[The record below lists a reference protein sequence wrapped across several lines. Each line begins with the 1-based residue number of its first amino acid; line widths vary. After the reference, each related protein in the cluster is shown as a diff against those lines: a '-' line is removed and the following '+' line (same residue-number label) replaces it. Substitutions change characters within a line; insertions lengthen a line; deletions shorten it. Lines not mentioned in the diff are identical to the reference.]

1 MPLIGDVEV
10 TRIEEAILREPTTI
24 FTEWRD
30 EILDEHRWM
39 VPNCFDVAAGTFLA
53 SIHSWLVRT
62 KRHTILIN
70 SCAGNHKER
79 PLSPRFHQLNTPF
92 LDRLQAA
99 GVQPEEID
107 YVLCTHLHVDHVGWN
122 TRLRDGRWV
131 PTFPN
136 AKYVFSRA
144 ERDRWDPKRGAAT
157 KPAATHAVFL
167 DSVLPVIEAGQDLM
181 VEGEDEIGDGLRI
194 MPTPGHTPGHVSIRL
209 MSGGQ
214 EGIFTGDVMHQPI
227 QVYYPQWNSR
237 YCEDAEAARRTRRR
251 LLEHSAERSSL
262 LLPTHFGGAGESHG
276 ESHPLVQ
283 RRDAASRRRA
293 LVADRRAEAPAR
305 NR

>member
-10 TRIEEAILREPTTI
+10 TRIEEAILREPTTL
-24 FTEWRD
+24 FSEWRD

-39 VPNCFDVAAGTFLA
+39 VPNCFEVAAGTFLA

-62 KRHTILIN
+62 KRHTILID

-99 GVQPEEID
+99 GVRPEGID

-122 TRLRDGRWV
+122 TQLRDGRWV

-144 ERDRWDPKRGAAT
+144 ERDRWDPKHGAAT
-157 KPAATHAVFL
+157 KPIATHAVFL
-167 DSVLPVIEAGQDLM
+167 DSVLPVIEAGQDFM
-181 VEGEDEIGDGLRI
+181 VEGEDEIGDGLHI

-209 MSGGQ
+209 LSGRH
-214 EGIFTGDVMHQPI
+214 EGIFTGVMHQPI
-227 QVYYPQWNSR
+227 QVYYPQWNGELR
-237 YCEDAEAARRTRRR
+237 RAEAARCAAAAART
-251 LLEHSAERSSL
+251 LAEYGSL
-262 LLPTHFGGAGESHG
+262 LLPPISC
-276 ESHPLVQ
+276 
-283 RRDAASRRRA
+283 AARRA
-293 LVADRRAEAPAR
+293 RPSQETASPSHSSNALQAAAISE
-305 NR
+305 